1 MHSFFRAQSEAM
13 CVLHTHCMSQFQLLY
28 SKCVVTTCGCW
39 WQCIG
44 QMNSGVLNSGWI
56 RTLRLCDKGS
66 EANILFMPLTD
77 MYTHNVLLEAYRQ
90 QHGVCCDFWII
101 PVIESTNH
109 CGDSWSA
116 LNVVIARKAYT
127 RHAEKLVWNPECAYF
142 SYPTDYLNF
151 PVGIYSLTNSLSAV
165 SFQGSRWTWSL
176 IFFSPSPFWRD

>member
-1 MHSFFRAQSEAM
+1 MFCIFFPCSVWSHVCPSHSLHVSVPVALFQVCSNHMWLLVAM
-13 CVLHTHCMSQFQLLY
+13 YWTNEL
-28 SKCVVTTCGCW
+28 W
-39 WQCIG
+39 
-44 QMNSGVLNSGWI
+44 WI
-56 RTLRLCDKGS
+56 RSLRLCDKGS

-77 MYTHNVLLEAYRQ
+77 MYTHNVHLEAYRQ

-116 LNVVIARKAYT
+116 LNVVIAWKAYT

-151 PVGIYSLTNSLSAV
+151 PMGIYSLTNSLSAV
-165 SFQGSRWTWSL
+165 SF
-176 IFFSPSPFWRD
+176 